1 MTTSGATTTADAMV
15 AIEGLRHCL
24 ETGDWERLPEVYAP
38 DALLD
43 ANVPQWRFQ
52 LRGLDEIVAQHREWY
67 QVPARIVEWTATPTG
82 FGAVVEQAEWIVAGD
97 DEMYS
102 RSIHLIHVDKSGRI
116 ARHVLSCTG
125 YWDRATVERQAR
137 EAPMYER

>member
-43 ANVPQWRFQ
+43 ANVPQWRAV
-52 LRGLDEIVAQHREWY
+52 GSHGTSS
-67 QVPARIVEWTATPTG
+67 PARAIGIERLSNVRPAKPPCTS
-82 FGAVVEQAEWIVAGD
+82 AE
-97 DEMYS
+97 
-102 RSIHLIHVDKSGRI
+102 RR
-116 ARHVLSCTG
+116 
-125 YWDRATVERQAR
+125 
-137 EAPMYER
+137 